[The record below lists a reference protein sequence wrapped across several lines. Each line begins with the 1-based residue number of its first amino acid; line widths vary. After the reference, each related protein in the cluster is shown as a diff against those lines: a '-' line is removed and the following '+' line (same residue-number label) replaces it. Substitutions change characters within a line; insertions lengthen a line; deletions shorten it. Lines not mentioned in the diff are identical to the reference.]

1 MDRPDTYNREG
12 KTITRE
18 EYDEI
23 IKEKEKKD
31 AESD

>member
-1 MDRPDTYNREG
+1 MDRPGTYKREG

>member
-1 MDRPDTYNREG
+1 MDRPDTYNLGG
-12 KTITRE
+12 KIITRE

-23 IKEKEKKD
+23 LKEKEKKD